1 MTTSQLA
8 LCKYRQVVNNVLA
21 MRDSEI
27 NEGGIFVAVFLSLV
41 ATVGAFLTSGRM
53 INNLDWVWI
62 GIFAVSLLTLSGA
75 VVNFDFKRLIK

>member
-1 MTTSQLA
+1 
-8 LCKYRQVVNNVLA
+8 